1 MDYPNHEQ
9 HDKPLIFNITTVD
22 YNRKDPVFWIETSTT
37 LTKYKHK
44 ARRIPR
50 YYSELERLHDHLLAT
65 LDDAYIPVLPPC
77 PRPRYDRQ
85 GRLLSRYWWYQQQGE
100 WLPTPDIKVQ
110 HWLDRI
116 ADHER
121 VQQSEGLREFV
132 ESEVGVGKLSHYP
145 LLFSFLGFFNFR
157 PQRRKKVKR
166 HKRRTSINH
175 DDLEPEFWHLNDH
188 IHTFRMCL
196 VQLET
201 AWASRG
207 NTSVWSDLASAW
219 VAYGGIERDPELFIL
234 YKNIARGCQQVHHLE
249 LLQDMAATDTLGDE
263 ITYQISN
270 AENAQTI
277 MERRLSVLSDY
288 FISRKRTESSLRNVE
303 RLKSSSSIDRER
315 ASDAIAELEEARRIE
330 QNALQKYERIDGN
343 YDRDLEYRYKP
354 QLASDMIHAI
364 REYAKSQLVLEK
376 QKLAVWENVYSCMK

>member
-1 MDYPNHEQ
+1 MDYHHYEQ
-9 HDKPLIFNITTVD
+9 QQQLDTPLIFNITTVD
-22 YNRKDPVFWIETSTT
+22 YNRKDPVFWIETITT

-44 ARRIPR
+44 TRRIPR
-50 YYSELERLHDHLLAT
+50 YYSELERLHDLLLTT

-85 GRLLSRYWWYQQQGE
+85 GRLLSRYWWYQQQDNE
-100 WLPTPDIKVQ
+100 LPTPDIKIQ
-110 HWLDRI
+110 QWLDRI

-132 ESEVGVGKLSHYP
+132 ESEVG
-145 LLFSFLGFFNFR
+145 FR

-175 DDLEPEFWHLNDH
+175 DDLEPEFWQLNDH
-188 IHTFRMCL
+188 INTFRTCL

-201 AWASRG
+201 AWPSRG

-219 VAYGGIERDPELFIL
+219 VAYGGIERDPVLFIL
-234 YKNIARGCQQVHHLE
+234 YKNIAKGCQQIHHLE
-249 LLQDMAATDTLGDE
+249 VLQDMAATDTLGDE

-270 AENAQTI
+270 AENAQNI
-277 MERRLSVLSDY
+277 MEQRLSVLSDY

-354 QLASDMIHAI
+354 QLASDMINAI

-376 QKLAVWENVYSCMK
+376 QKLATWENVYSCMK